1 MKTRPLSDEDKKLTA
16 KKFAEKYAGHKMSAA
31 AEGEIFTVCAYNT
44 SRAEG
49 KAISGDSVVLGRDRR
64 SLDDMKDSYTFV
76 IPTASHGIFV
86 REDCF
91 LLIEEEDH
99 AQALLDKY
107 AGKRLRVARAAITNS
122 GCPSNAEKDEE
133 FTILIKEKK
142 NENEVL
148 TEFCNNKAMGHGPFQ
163 NQWFVQAKDI
173 EENIIGVLTSSDDL

>member
-16 KKFAEKYAGHKMSAA
+16 KEFAEKYAGHKMSAA

-86 REDCF
+86 RENYF
-91 LLIEEEDH
+91 LLIEEDH

-107 AGKRLRVARAAITNS
+107 AGKRIRVARAAIINS
-122 GCPSNAEKDEE
+122 GQPFNAEKDEE

-142 NENEVL
+142 SENEVL

-163 NQWFVQAKDI
+163 NQWSVQAKDI
-173 EENIIGVLTSSDDL
+173 EENIVEVLKSSDDL